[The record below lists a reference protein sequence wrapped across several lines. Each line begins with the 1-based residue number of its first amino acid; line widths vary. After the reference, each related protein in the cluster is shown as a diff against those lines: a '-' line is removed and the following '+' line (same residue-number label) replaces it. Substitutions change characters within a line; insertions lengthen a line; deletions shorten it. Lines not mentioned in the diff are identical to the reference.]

1 MDFDETLHRLCQD
14 HDISVVYLFDVRAG
28 GRPPGEDEAQVGLLF
43 AQPTGSEQAKAVG
56 PALLRSFQDLF
67 GAERI
72 GLAYLQEAG
81 PLFQY
86 QGIRGRLMY
95 LADDVQR
102 AEFED
107 RVVRDYLD
115 FAYEIRLFQ
124 EDAAGEEDGG

>member
-14 HDISVVYLFDVRAG
+14 HGITVVYLFDVRARG
-28 GRPPGEDEAQVGLLF
+28 HAPEEEAQVGLVF
-43 AQPTGSEQAKAVG
+43 AQPKSAGDAKAVH
-56 PALLRSFQDLF
+56 PTLLRSFRDLF
-67 GAERI
+67 EAEGI
-72 GLAYLQEAG
+72 GLAFLQQAD

-115 FAYEIRLFQ
+115 FAFEMRLFL
-124 EDAAGEEDGG
+124 EEAAGEVEGG

>member
-14 HDISVVYLFDVRAG
+14 HGITVVYLFSARARG
-28 GRPPGEDEAQVGLLF
+28 HAPEEDEAQVGLLF
-43 AQPTGSEQAKAVG
+43 AQPKSAGDAKAVH
-56 PALLRSFQDLF
+56 PTLLQSFRDLF
-67 GAERI
+67 EAERI
-72 GLAYLQEAG
+72 GLAYLQHAA

-95 LADDVQR
+95 LADDGQR

-115 FAYEIRLFQ
+115 FAFEMRLFL
-124 EDAAGEEDGG
+124 EEAAGEVEGG

>member
-1 MDFDETLHRLCQD
+1 MDFDETLHHLCQD
-14 HDISVVYLFDVRAG
+14 HGISVVYLFDVRAR
-28 GRPPGEDEAQVGLLF
+28 GRAPEEDEAQVGLLF
-43 AQPTGSEQAKAVG
+43 AQPKGSEQAKAVR

-95 LADDVQR
+95 LADDAER

-115 FAYEIRLFQ
+115 FAFEMRLFQ
-124 EDAAGEEDGG
+124 EEAAGEEGGG